1 MAAGSWTC
9 LILAIALLCLPWL
22 QEGSAFPTIPLSW
35 LFNTAVLRAHH
46 LHKLAF
52 DTYPKFEEAYIP
64 KEQKYSF
71 LRNPQTSLCFSESI
85 PTPSNKEETQ
95 QKSVSGCL
103 LPQAGMGE
111 ACGQSPRA
119 AQQPLVLPLQNLELL
134 HISLLLIQSW
144 LEPVQLLRSVFTNN
158 LVYGTSNFNVYLYLK
173 KLEEGIQTLMGRLE
187 DGSPR
192 TGQIFKQTYSKFDTN
207 SHNDDTLLKNYR
219 LLYCF
224 RKDMNKVETF
234 LRTVR
239 CRAVEGSCGF

>member
-9 LILAIALLCLPWL
+9 LILAIALLCLPWP

-35 LFNTAVLRAHH
+35 LFNNAILRAHH

-52 DTYPKFEEAYIP
+52 DTYQKF
-64 KEQKYSF
+64 
-71 LRNPQTSLCFSESI
+71 
-85 PTPSNKEETQ
+85 
-95 QKSVSGCL
+95 
-103 LPQAGMGE
+103 
-111 ACGQSPRA
+111 
-119 AQQPLVLPLQNLELL
+119 NLELL
-134 HISLLLIQSW
+134 RISLLLIQSW
-144 LEPVQLLRSVFTNN
+144 LEPVQFLRSVFTNK
-158 LVYGTSNFNVYLYLK
+158 LVYGASNFNVYLYLTN
-173 KLEEGIQTLMGRLE
+173 LEEGIQTLMWRLD

-207 SHNDDTLLKNYR
+207 SHNDDTLLKNYG

-234 LRTVR
+234 LRTVQ

>member
-1 MAAGSWTC
+1 MIMLLEPWWPWGSC
-9 LILAIALLCLPWL
+9 
-22 QEGSAFPTIPLSW
+22 FPS
-35 LFNTAVLRAHH
+35 
-46 LHKLAF
+46 
-52 DTYPKFEEAYIP
+52 EEAYIP

-95 QKSVSGCL
+95 QKS
-103 LPQAGMGE
+103 
-111 ACGQSPRA
+111 
-119 AQQPLVLPLQNLELL
+119 NLELL

-144 LEPVQLLRSVFTNN
+144 LEPVQLLRSVFANH
-158 LVYGTSNFNVYLYLK
+158 LVHANSNFDIYLYLK
-173 KLEEGIQTLMGRLE
+173 KLEEGIQTLTERLE

-234 LRTVR
+234 LCTVR

>member
-1 MAAGSWTC
+1 SRSWTC
-9 LILAIALLCLPWL
+9 LILAIALLCLPWP

-35 LFNTAVLRAHH
+35 LFNNAILRAHH

-52 DTYPKFEEAYIP
+52 DTYQKFEEAYIS

-71 LRNPQTSLCFSESI
+71 LRNPQTSFCFSESI
-85 PTPSNKEETQ
+85 PTPSNREETQ
-95 QKSVSGCL
+95 QKS
-103 LPQAGMGE
+103 
-111 ACGQSPRA
+111 
-119 AQQPLVLPLQNLELL
+119 NLELL
-134 HISLLLIQSW
+134 RISLLLIQSW
-144 LEPVQLLRSVFTNN
+144 LEPVQFLRSVFTNK
-158 LVYGTSNFNVYLYLK
+158 LVYGASNFNVYLYLTN
-173 KLEEGIQTLMGRLE
+173 LEEGIQTLMWRLD

-207 SHNDDTLLKNYR
+207 SHNDDTLLKNYG

-234 LRTVR
+234 LRTVQ